1 MKKANL
7 FLATSILTL
16 GLFSCGSSNDGQTE
30 DPASDDGSF
39 SDGRTKELTPEGN
52 NIDTKVGVSKLSKA
66 VETMS
71 SSDELSLTLEKTST
85 FSISGTSSST
95 YNDDP
100 TKNVTYNYDVNVT
113 NPLFELRELGL
124 AGKDASAAKASLFL
138 GGDFKGY
145 LQKNST
151 STTENINSTNA
162 ALAMYLDAKT
172 LYVNPT
178 GASQLIK
185 QVANAYSGKSMDTI
199 LDVFLG
205 EKFKLT
211 DAIIDDNMPLIPE
224 GFTKEIDNYLSL
236 FSTHAEDYKGFLSV
250 SQKDATYSF
259 YLTLNKEDL
268 IRVLTDAEDQYAKKD
283 TSDYVPTDY
292 AKELENSTVN
302 AFELLVTFNESA
314 ILSTGFNIDM
324 NVVATSDIVSSDN
337 SGSSEVIGKE
347 DTNNHVVTKGKM
359 NFGKDA
365 PHAPSG
371 DYVDAREEFEKYKE
385 LLQIFFK
392 DILDKF
398 E

>member
-7 FLATSILTL
+7 FLVTTILTL
-16 GLFSCGSSNDGQTE
+16 GLFSCGSN
-30 DPASDDGSF
+30 
-39 SDGRTKELTPEGN
+39 DGRTKELAPKSGKN
-52 NIDTKVGVSKLSKA
+52 VDTKVGVSTFSKA

-85 FSISGTSSST
+85 FSISGTSSIT
-95 YNDDP
+95 YNYEP
-100 TKNVTYNYDVNVT
+100 TKNATYNYDINVT
-113 NPLFELRELGL
+113 NPLFELREAGL
-124 AGKDASAAKASLFL
+124 AGKEANAAKASLYL

-162 ALAMYLDAKT
+162 VLAAYLDSKT
-172 LYVNPT
+172 LYVDPT
-178 GASQLIK
+178 GASKFIK
-185 QVANAYSGKSMDTI
+185 QVANAYNGKSMDTA
-199 LDVFLG
+199 LDLVLG
-205 EKFKLT
+205 KKFKLADALT
-211 DAIIDDNMPLIPE
+211 DNKMPLIPE
-224 GFTKEIDNYLSL
+224 GFTEEIDNYLSL
-236 FSTHAEDYKGFLSV
+236 FSTHAEDYKDFLSV

-283 TSDYVPTDY
+283 ASDYVPTDY

-314 ILSTGFNIDM
+314 VLSTDFNIDM
-324 NVVATSDIVSSDN
+324 NVVTTSDIVSSDN

-347 DTNNHVVTKGKM
+347 DTNNRVVTKGKM
-359 NFGKDA
+359 NFGKDT